1 VDTYLPRLVDPWL
14 AQLLAGLP
22 AVMITGARAT
32 GKTTTALR
40 HAAEVVRLDVGHEAT
55 PFRADPDAALRNRQE
70 PLLLDEWQECAA
82 VLGAVKRAVDQ
93 ERRPGRF
100 ILTGSVRAE
109 TDPRSWPGVGRV
121 VSVEMHP
128 LTVRE
133 QVGYDGPSFLER
145 LLSGE
150 IPGHVPGAPD
160 LRDYVRIA
168 LRGGFPDAATESD
181 EMLRGAWLADY
192 ARRLGDERPG
202 PPNGVDGHRLGL
214 FLNAY
219 ALNSAG
225 IVTDTTLC
233 QTAGINRRTADS
245 YVRLLTNLGVIAQ
258 MPAWSSNRLKRL
270 TRGPKRFIADAGLW
284 GAIVDA
290 DEALVMSDG
299 NLLGRLVDTFVT
311 SQLRAETSASAR
323 PPRLRDS
330 ARLSSRVRAGLDILS
345 PSGHGSSGTGAS
357 TGPPD
362 LTRISSPG
370 SRIDLRGR
378 FETTNRRPETI
389 RPSSA
394 ADRSAMTAPGRSL
407 PTIGHRF
414 SATTSSGALTRSA
427 V

>member
-1 VDTYLPRLVDPWL
+1 MDTYLPRLVDPWITRV
-14 AQLLAGLP
+14 LAGLP

-55 PFRADPDAALRNRQE
+55 PFRADPDAALRNRRE

-82 VLGAVKRAVDQ
+82 VLGAVKRAVDH

-133 QVGYDGPSFLER
+133 QVGYGGPSFLER

-150 IPGHVPGAPD
+150 IPGHVPDAPD

-192 ARRLGDERPG
+192 ARRLGEERPG
-202 PPNGVDGHRLGL
+202 PPSGVDGHRLGL

-270 TRGPKRFIADAGLW
+270 TRGPKRFISDAGLW

-290 DEALVMSDG
+290 DEALVMNDG
-299 NLLGRLVDTFVT
+299 NLLGRLIETFVT

-323 PPRLRDS
+323 PPRLYHLRNGAGRHEVDLIIDLGHRGLVALEIKAKGAVDPADARHLVWLRDQLGDQVI
-330 ARLSSRVRAGLDILS
+330 AAAVL
-345 PSGHGSSGTGAS
+345 H
-357 TGPPD
+357 TGPARYR
-362 LTRISSPG
+362 L
-370 SRIDLRGR
+370 
-378 FETTNRRPETI
+378 
-389 RPSSA
+389 
-394 ADRSAMTAPGRSL
+394 ADGVDAIPICSL
-407 PTIGHRF
+407 WIG
-414 SATTSSGALTRSA
+414 
-427 V
+427 